1 MIDSYLW
8 LIMFFVGAVMVARA
22 VTVVITIAI
31 AVTVSVATTA
41 SLGSVQD
48 QGHVLLFFLPVDFLQ
63 FSKHTPFKQSC
74 TNHENTTVCQLLD
87 NLRVG
92 Y

>member
-48 QGHVLLFFLPVDFLQ
+48 QGHVLVDFLQ